1 MQCLTEKTD
10 AEHSVTTQEII
21 DYLAL
26 QGINAERKS
35 IYTDIDLLIDYGMD
49 IVKNSGRSGG
59 YTLVSRQFE
68 LAELKLLVDA
78 VQSSK
83 FITTKKSRDL
93 IGKLETLCSK
103 YEAGQ
108 LHRQVVVTNRNKT
121 VNENI
126 YYNVDIIYNAIAEN
140 VKIQFQYFE
149 WDVNKEMHLRRNGK
163 VYEVSPWL
171 LTWDDEN
178 YYLIAYDS
186 EAGIIKHY
194 RVDKMLKI
202 ELSVEKRE
210 GKEQFQHFDIAAYS
224 KKTFGMFA
232 GKEET
237 VTLRCDRSLTGVM
250 IDRFGKDVAMRKID
264 ENTIQA
270 RVNVAVSR
278 QFFGWITGLGNIV
291 KIKAPDMKERTYQIV
306 LEGIVITVTKK
317 RIKNMYLRIKKE
329 DGMVL
334 ISAPYQ
340 MSDLRIRRFAE
351 ERLPWIREYQE
362 KYKELKQQKDLRPAL
377 SEAEIRR
384 RKVLLKAA
392 VEKLIQKYEQL
403 MRVQVSGVT
412 IRQMKTRWGSC
423 NVKTHHININLALY
437 EKGPECLEYVVVHE
451 MCHILEASHNKI
463 FWGYVAQYFPDWK
476 NVRARLNEEGV

>member
-1 MQCLTEKTD
+1 MEDMGQTMAKSEKQKLKLLYIMQCLTEKTD

-83 FITTKKSRDL
+83 FITTKKSREL

-103 YEAGQ
+103 YEATQ
-108 LHRQVVVTNRNKT
+108 LHRQVVVTNRNKA

-149 WDVNKEMHLRRNGK
+149 WNVSKEMKLRRDGK
-163 VYEVSPWL
+163 IYEVSPWL

-178 YYLIAYDS
+178 YYLIAYDD
-186 EAGIIKHY
+186 EAEMIKHY

-291 KIKAPDMKERTYQIV
+291 KIEAPERVVEQY
-306 LEGIVITVTKK
+306 
-317 RIKNMYLRIKKE
+317 RDYLGEI
-329 DGMVL
+329 
-334 ISAPYQ
+334 I
-340 MSDLRIRRFAE
+340 
-351 ERLPWIREYQE
+351 ERY
-362 KYKELKQQKDLRPAL
+362 
-377 SEAEIRR
+377 S
-384 RKVLLKAA
+384 
-392 VEKLIQKYEQL
+392 
-403 MRVQVSGVT
+403 
-412 IRQMKTRWGSC
+412 
-423 NVKTHHININLALY
+423 
-437 EKGPECLEYVVVHE
+437 
-451 MCHILEASHNKI
+451 
-463 FWGYVAQYFPDWK
+463 
-476 NVRARLNEEGV
+476 